1 MSLQNASL
9 PERLAFLSAWIEAQM
24 AYAEQPGLSI
34 GIVQDQELVWARGF
48 GCSDVERQEPADLH
62 TLYRIASITKLFTA
76 TALLQLRDAGRLQLD
91 DPLQKYLPWF
101 TLRENGQPSHP
112 ITIRHLITH
121 TSGLPREAAFPYWTD
136 SHFPTAGEIQERLS
150 SQQAIFPP
158 ETKLKYSNL
167 ALALAGE
174 VVTAVSGIPYADY
187 VQTHILDP
195 LGMEQTLIA
204 SPEDGRPDVATGY
217 SRRLPYHGRERSPHT
232 DAQGL
237 VSAFNMSSSVADL
250 ARFIMLQFRTAAD
263 QPAGPEQ
270 ILCSHTLQ
278 EMQRV
283 HFLGSDWKIAWGLG
297 FSVWRREGKTYVG
310 HGGAVLGHRTL
321 LQFRPADKIG
331 VIVLTNADDGNPLHY
346 LQKAFTWVAPALKE
360 GQSHNGSTAAPTA
373 WEPYLGKYRSA
384 WQDIQV
390 LVLGGQLKMVNP
402 SLADPLPLAATLHP
416 AGEHRFRIAMDEE
429 APMAGDGELVVF
441 EFGEHGRVVRLRS
454 GENYLQRLEHW

>member
-1 MSLQNASL
+1 MSLQKASL
-9 PERLAFLSAWIEAQM
+9 PERLALLSAWIEAQM
-24 AYAEQPGLSI
+24 AYAEQPGLSV
-34 GIVQDQELVWARGF
+34 GIVHDQELVWARGF
-48 GCSDVERQEPADLH
+48 GWADMERQEPADPH

-101 TLRENGQPSHP
+101 TLRESEHSHYP
-112 ITIRHLITH
+112 VTIRHLITH

-136 SHFPTAGEIQERLS
+136 SHFPTAGEIQERLP

-187 VQTHILDP
+187 VQSHILDP
-195 LGMEQTLIA
+195 LGMQQTLIA
-204 SPEDGRPDVATGY
+204 SPEDGRPGVATGY

-237 VSAFNMSSSVADL
+237 MSAFNMSSSVQDL
-250 ARFIMLQFRTAAD
+250 ARFMMLQFRTAED

-270 ILCSHTLQ
+270 ILCAHTLR

-283 HFLGSDWKIAWGLG
+283 HFLGSDWKIGWGLG
-297 FSVWRREGKTYVG
+297 FSVWRREEETYVG

-346 LQKAFTWVAPALKE
+346 LQKAFTWVAPALIGK
-360 GQSHNGSTAAPTA
+360 QAQDPMTAPAA
-373 WEPYLGKYRSA
+373 WEPYLGKYRNA
-384 WQDIQV
+384 WQDTEI
-390 LVLGGQLKMVNP
+390 LLLGGRLKMVNP

-416 AGEHRFRIAMDEE
+416 AGEHRFRIVMDEE

-441 EFGEHGRVVRLRS
+441 EFDEHGRVTRLRS
-454 GENYLQRLEHW
+454 GENYLQRIEQW